1 MRSTLPTGIGGL
13 QALPHLALALLL
25 ALLAGPASA
34 TLGAAPL
41 SSRTTSMAIQ
51 RQASTTATSALYT
64 VHETTLENGTVL
76 REFASRGGQVFAL
89 TWRGPVL
96 PDMQD
101 VLGTYLPLYQDQ
113 LRLQK
118 AQGLRR
124 GPVAVQ
130 HTELVLRSN
139 GRMRRFS
146 GQAYAPA
153 LLPAGVAIADLQP

>member
-1 MRSTLPTGIGGL
+1 MRLERLGYVVFP
-13 QALPHLALALLL
+13 ALL
-25 ALLAGPASA
+25 ALLPLSALA

-41 SSRTTSMAIQ
+41 TVQAASAAIKKQATTTSA
-51 RQASTTATSALYT
+51 SALYT

-76 REFASRGGQVFAL
+76 REFASRSGQVFAL
-89 TWRGPVL
+89 TWRGPVM

-101 VLGTYLPLYQDQ
+101 MLGSYLPLYADQ
-113 LRLQK
+113 LRQQK

-124 GPVAVQ
+124 GPVAIQ
-130 HTELVLRSN
+130 HASLVLRST

-153 LLPAGVAIADLQP
+153 LLPSGVAIAELQP

>member
-1 MRSTLPTGIGGL
+1 MRLERLGYVVIP
-13 QALPHLALALLL
+13 ALL
-25 ALLAGPASA
+25 ALLPLGASA

-41 SSRTTSMAIQ
+41 TAQAASAAIKKQATTSA
-51 RQASTTATSALYT
+51 SALYT

-76 REFASRGGQVFAL
+76 REFASRNGQVFAL
-89 TWRGPVL
+89 TWRGPVM

-101 VLGTYLPLYQDQ
+101 MLGSYLPLYTDQ
-113 LRLQK
+113 LRQQK

-124 GPVAVQ
+124 GPVAIQ
-130 HTELVLRSN
+130 HASLVLRST

-153 LLPAGVAIADLQP
+153 LLPSGVAIAELQP

>member
-1 MRSTLPTGIGGL
+1 MHPFRPFRFPLLAGL
-13 QALPHLALALLL
+13 LALA
-25 ALLAGPASA
+25 ALDASA

-41 SSRTTSMAIQ
+41 SAQ
-51 RQASTTATSALYT
+51 ATSTAIKKQATTRSSSTLYT

-76 REFASRGGQVFAL
+76 REFSGRNGQVFAL

-101 VLGTYLPLYQDQ
+101 MLGSYPPLYTDQ
-113 LRLQK
+113 LRQQK

-124 GPVAVQ
+124 GPVAIQ
-130 HTELVLRSN
+130 HASLVLRSG
-139 GRMRRFS
+139 GRMRRFT

-153 LLPAGVAIADLQP
+153 LLPSGVAIAELQP

>member
-1 MRSTLPTGIGGL
+1 MKPF
-13 QALPHLALALLL
+13 ALFVAAAALALTTLN
-25 ALLAGPASA
+25 AAA

-41 SSRTTSMAIQ
+41 SAQATSAAVKKQATTRSA
-51 RQASTTATSALYT
+51 SALYT

-76 REFASRGGQVFAL
+76 REYTGANGQVFAL

-101 VLGTYLPLYQDQ
+101 MLGSYLPLYTEQ
-113 LRLQK
+113 LRQQK

-124 GPVAVQ
+124 GPVAIQ
-130 HTELVLRSN
+130 HASLVLRSS

-153 LLPAGVAIADLQP
+153 LLPSGVAIAELQP

>member
-1 MRSTLPTGIGGL
+1 M
-13 QALPHLALALLL
+13 LL
-25 ALLAGPASA
+25 ATATSQAGA

-41 SSRTTSMAIQ
+41 SSQTTSAAIK
-51 RQASTTATSALYT
+51 RQASSANASALYT

-76 REFASRGGQVFAL
+76 REFTSRSGQVFAL

-101 VLGTYLPLYQDQ
+101 VLGTYLPVYQEQ
-113 LRLQK
+113 LRQQK

-130 HTELVLRSN
+130 HASLVLRSN

-153 LLPAGVAIADLQP
+153 LLPSGVAIADLQP